1 MIDDVFYRWQ
11 KASYIYRVTSP
22 SYPRMGMKRE
32 RALGLIFGNIISCIS
47 VSYHFKHVP
56 VCVPMLFAFNVLF
69 LLSFSRATF
78 RNLFNSVSKALRRM
92 RKSETSCYEKLFK
105 NYNCSTYSEDT
116 IELKLQK
123 THEGCDIVF
132 VTFLVT

>member
-22 SYPRMGMKRE
+22 LYPWLGMKKE
-32 RALGLIFGNIISCIS
+32 RALGLVFGNITSRIS

-69 LLSFSRATF
+69 LLSFSRAIF
-78 RNLFNSVSKALRRM
+78 LNLFSSVNNALRRM
-92 RKSETSCYEKLFK
+92 RKSETSCNEKLFK

-123 THEGCDIVF
+123 THEGCDIDF
-132 VTFLVT
+132 VTFLVV